1 MARASAHGR
10 ARVSRL
16 VGDVRPRTA
25 IGGGNNSQAPGEL
38 ALAATFTR
46 HSDSSIFWR
55 AV

>member
-1 MARASAHGR
+1 MGVPVFPASSAMSGHGP
-10 ARVSRL
+10 L
-16 VGDVRPRTA
+16 
-25 IGGGNNSQAPGEL
+25 GGGNNSQAPGEL